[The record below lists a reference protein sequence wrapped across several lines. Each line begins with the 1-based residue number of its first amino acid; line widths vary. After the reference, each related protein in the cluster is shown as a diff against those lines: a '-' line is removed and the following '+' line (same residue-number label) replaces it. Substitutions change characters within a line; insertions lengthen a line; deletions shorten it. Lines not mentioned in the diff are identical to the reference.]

1 MSGKQWGKWILKSWS
16 ESVNHCLNK
25 LEGDHFKSFHF
36 PEAVPPPLISFSEV
50 QFFIPVKTLMAP

>member
-1 MSGKQWGKWILKSWS
+1 MSGKQWGKWILKSCS

-25 LEGDHFKSFHF
+25 LEGHHFKSFLF
-36 PEAVPPPLISFSEV
+36 SVAVPSPLISFSEV